1 MKASNEFIERYN
13 SDEEFRNE
21 VKAKTQ
27 ALKGSGAENLFAAV
41 VKVAES
47 LGYAVTEDEVKS
59 FRKAQSGELSD
70 ELLDNTAGGFPI
82 AGGFPRGCSSCSAS
96 C

>member
-1 MKASNEFIERYN
+1 MKNANEFIERYN

-27 ALKGSGAENLFAAV
+27 ALKGSGEENLFAAV